1 MSLANY
7 KLLIRNLRTGNI
19 PKHSI
24 FHLIRDFN
32 MTKQDLIERLTET
45 MKIRY
50 DRAVSKTDVASLLDA
65 LGDVATDILKAGD
78 DVPLPGLGK
87 LVVKSKAA
95 RIARNPKTGEAVQ
108 VPAKRVPDFTP
119 AKALKDAIA

>member
-32 MTKQDLIERLTET
+32 MTKQELITTTAEKSGL
-45 MKIRY
+45 
-50 DRAVSKTDVASLLDA
+50 SKADVLRVVDA
-65 LGDVATDILKAGD
+65 LEQNIHQELANGGEIVLASTGKFKVKDVLSSELAATRK
-78 DVPLPGLGK
+78 
-87 LVVKSKAA
+87 
-95 RIARNPKTGEAVQ
+95 
-108 VPAKRVPDFTP
+108 PAKPF
-119 AKALKDAIA
+119 KC